1 MSTLSNPLLFATIL
15 TTGCVG
21 AFSGYGPGMTNEL
34 RTSHGVTPDAPG
46 SSTGTYSSRS
56 YNSGE
61 HVLGIQLGARVGAAS
76 ATVGEIASGTAL
88 AVDAH
93 TDIVYATDKWGVGVA
108 GGYTSDRTGKHGDAT
123 YGYSGF
129 PITAYGQYALQKR
142 IFVHGGAGRVIYG
155 AVKRIEPNEMS
166 VDASAWRGV
175 AGITFVFNRGP
186 KKDFA
191 FRIEARA
198 QRSASATLDG
208 QDSQWSSTA
217 VLGELIWASF

>member
-1 MSTLSNPLLFATIL
+1 MRTLHSVLLLAAIL
-15 TTGCVG
+15 TTGCAG

-34 RTSHGVTPDAPG
+34 RTNHGVTPDAPG
-46 SSTGTYSSRS
+46 SSTGTYHSRS

-61 HVLGIQLGARVGAAS
+61 HVLGIQLGARVGVAS
-76 ATVGEIASGTAL
+76 ATVGSIASGKAL

-108 GGYTSDRTGKHGDAT
+108 GGYTSDRTGKHADAT
-123 YGYSGF
+123 YFYSGF
-129 PITAYGQYALQKR
+129 PITAYGQYGLTRR
-142 IFVHGGAGRVIYG
+142 IFVHGGLGRVIYG
-155 AVKRIEPNEMS
+155 SVKRIEPNELS

-191 FRIEARA
+191 FRLEART
-198 QRSASATLDG
+198 QRSADAMLDG
-208 QDSQWSSTA
+208 VDAKWSSTGL
-217 VLGELIWASF
+217 LGELIWASF